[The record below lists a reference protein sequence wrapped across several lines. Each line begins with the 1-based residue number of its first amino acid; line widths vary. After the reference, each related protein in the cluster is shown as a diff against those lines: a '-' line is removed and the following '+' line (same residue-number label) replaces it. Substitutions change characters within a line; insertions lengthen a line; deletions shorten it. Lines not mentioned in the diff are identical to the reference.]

1 MFNKILKL
9 LSILLLI
16 FLLLSFI
23 PSIIF
28 RKKFSNFISENDIK
42 TKINSFSDTPN
53 WNQYP
58 IVSSVEMN
66 RILIVTEARSGSTFL
81 G

>member
-1 MFNKILKL
+1 M
-9 LSILLLI
+9 
-16 FLLLSFI
+16 SFI

-28 RKKFSNFISENDIK
+28 RKFFSNFISENDIK
-42 TKINSFSDTPN
+42 TKINSFSETPN
-53 WNQYP
+53 WNKYP
-58 IVSSVEMN
+58 IVSSVQMN